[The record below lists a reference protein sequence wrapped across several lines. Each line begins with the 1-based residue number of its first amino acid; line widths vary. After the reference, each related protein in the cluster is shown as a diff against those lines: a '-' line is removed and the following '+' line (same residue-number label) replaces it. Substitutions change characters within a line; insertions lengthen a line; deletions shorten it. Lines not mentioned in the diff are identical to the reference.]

1 MPTAGGSATLR
12 RTPEGAPE
20 GSAPAG
26 NAGEQRQPNPG
37 GSCTGLARGRDP
49 GEGLARLGH
58 TGCSSAGPARPGP
71 ALLAAILRS
80 AARPGAAA
88 RRYRRTAAPSALPP
102 EGRLSPIAY
111 RLSLITYRLSLTAP
125 GLSSAPGDGR
135 GERAAREVKAALIKI
150 GF

>member
-71 ALLAAILRS
+71 ARPS
-80 AARPGAAA
+80 SPPFCGARPGREQ
-88 RRYRRTAAPSALPP
+88 RRAGTAGRPRPQRCLRRDAY
-102 EGRLSPIAY
+102 RLSPIAY
-111 RLSLITYRLSLTAP
+111 HLSLIAYRTWAEQRP
-125 GLSSAPGDGR
+125 GGRKGRASDPGS
-135 GERAAREVKAALIKI
+135 
-150 GF
+150 